1 MTSYFPPQVSSA
13 AASVPTYANFASLPL
28 SGTQGDLAIT
38 LDTNTLYEYT
48 GTVWAALGM
57 AGSTLI
63 AVADTAKI
71 DLTNTAGTLSATVVS
86 GSLVNSDVST
96 SAAIALTK
104 LATVT
109 ASRAIV
115 SDGAGAVSASGVTS
129 TELGYVSGVS
139 SAIQTQINTK
149 APTASPT
156 FTGTIT
162 VPVGPGVMKASA
174 LGTVSASAIT
184 NSDVSAAAA
193 IDVTKLATGTSN
205 QLLGTNAAGSANE
218 FKSLSVGT
226 TGSDFAIAHSV
237 GGVAFNLPDAGAS
250 ARGVVTT
257 GTQTLAGAKTLSGI
271 TTISNT
277 TASTST
283 STGALLV
290 SGGAGVAGQLTA
302 AAAQVGTVGSAA
314 GAINISQSSGTT
326 LVDNYGPTPT
336 GNHGSVNF
344 NYRYSDGGGL
354 LTPLTITPTTFAASS
369 ANAKITA
376 AYNNTTASVPNVFVA
391 SDGSLSRATTAIA
404 PSASPTFT
412 GTVTFPTAAGILH
425 SSAGG
430 VISSSTIVN
439 ADVDANAA
447 IAVTKLAN
455 GTANQILGTN
465 SGATANEFKSLAV
478 GTAGTDFAIAHTA
491 NTITYNLPDASATA
505 RGAITTGTQTL
516 AGAKTLSGITTI
528 SNTTA
533 STSASTGALIVSGGV
548 GVAGALNVTGAGKFA
563 DSVIISGAATNPAA
577 GQGSLGVATNILYMS
592 QLGTTAGAAHNGQ
605 INLTAYDSAI
615 ANGNTVIITATN
627 TQITKTTASTSTS
640 TGALI
645 VSGGLGVAGNAV
657 VKSIAA
663 IGAGTAGN
671 TSGNHPYLACKLI
684 TLVTGAVGSTTS
696 VAHGLTGANIV
707 SYVANVCYDSATDAG
722 WNGNTVPA
730 FYAKLANA
738 YLYSIN
744 VNNTYV
750 VIEVDAAA
758 TQVASKACRV
768 LIWYYA

>member
-184 NSDVSAAAA
+184 NSDVSAGAA
-193 IDVTKLATGTSN
+193 IDVTKLATGTAN
-205 QLLGTNAAGSANE
+205 QLLGANSGATANE
-218 FKSLSVGT
+218 FKTLSVGASGT
-226 TGSDFAIAHSV
+226 DFAITHSA

-257 GTQTLAGAKTLSGI
+257 GTQTFAGDKTLSGI
-271 TTISNT
+271 TTVSNA

-283 STGALLV
+283 TTGALLV
-290 SGGAGVAGQLTA
+290 SGGAGMAGQLTA
-302 AAAQVGTVGSAA
+302 ATVQVGTVGSAA
-314 GAINISQSSGTT
+314 GAINISQSAGTT
-326 LVDNYGPTPT
+326 LIDNYGPTPT

-344 NYRYSDGGGL
+344 NYRYSDGVGL

-369 ANAKITA
+369 TNAKITA

-404 PSASPTFT
+404 PSVSPTFT
-412 GTVTFPTAAGILH
+412 GTVTFPTTAGVIH

-430 VISSSTIVN
+430 VLTSSNIVN
-439 ADVDANAA
+439 ADVDAAAA
-447 IAVTKLAN
+447 IDITKIAN
-455 GTANQILGTN
+455 GSANRLIGAN
-465 SGATANEFKSLAV
+465 SGATANEFKTLAV
-478 GTAGTDFAIAHTA
+478 GTSGTDFAIAHSA
-491 NTITYNLPDASATA
+491 NTVTYNLPDASATA
-505 RGAITTGTQTL
+505 RGVVTTGTQTL
-516 AGAKTLSGITTI
+516 AGAKTFSGLTAIT
-528 SNTTA
+528 NTTA
-533 STSASTGALIVSGGV
+533 STSAATGALTVAGGV

-563 DSVIISGAATNPAA
+563 DSVIVSGAATNPAA
-577 GQGSLGVATNILYMS
+577 GQGSLGVASAVFYLS
-592 QLGTTAGAAHNGQ
+592 QLGTTTGASHNGV

-615 ANGNTVIITATN
+615 ANGNTVLITATN
-627 TQITKTTASTSTS
+627 TQIAKTTASTSKT
-640 TGALI
+640 TGALT
-645 VSGGLGVAGNAV
+645 VAGGVGVAGAAV
-657 VKSIAA
+657 VNSVAA

-671 TSGNHPYLACKLI
+671 TTGNHPYLACKLI
-684 TLVTGAVGSTTS
+684 ILASSASDGGVTNT
-696 VAHGLTGANIV
+696 AHGLTATNI
-707 SYVANVCYDSATDAG
+707 AG
-722 WNGNTVPA
+722 YTAALDYTGSGDTVPPGYT
-730 FYAKLANA
+730 YAAQYQYN
-738 YLYSIN
+738 IN
-744 VNNTYV
+744 VNSTNV
-750 VIEVDAAA
+750 VIELITGNNAAIR
-758 TQVASKACRV
+758 SKVVRV
-768 LIWYYA
+768 LIWYFA